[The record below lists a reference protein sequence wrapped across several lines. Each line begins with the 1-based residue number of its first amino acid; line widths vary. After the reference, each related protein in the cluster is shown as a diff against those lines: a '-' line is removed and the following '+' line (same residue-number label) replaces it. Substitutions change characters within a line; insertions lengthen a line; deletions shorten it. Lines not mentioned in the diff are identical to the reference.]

1 LPDLLAI
8 NTFDIKTL
16 FWHLT
21 LMLSQQHGFKRDL
34 LPLIVK
40 IYNILTLFRSM
51 NDFFFKSET
60 GNIYVSQK
68 LTRACVVFV
77 VFDMPTLNKTNI
89 LYFAFI
95 IFMSYLP
102 F

>member
-1 LPDLLAI
+1 
-8 NTFDIKTL
+8 
-16 FWHLT
+16 
-21 LMLSQQHGFKRDL
+21 
-34 LPLIVK
+34 
-40 IYNILTLFRSM
+40 M

>member
-1 LPDLLAI
+1 
-8 NTFDIKTL
+8 
-16 FWHLT
+16 
-21 LMLSQQHGFKRDL
+21 
-34 LPLIVK
+34 
-40 IYNILTLFRSM
+40 M

-60 GNIYVSQK
+60 GNIYVGQK